1 MIDGDTV
8 TSTNSSTFNNK
19 NADSG
24 KTVTVNSIT
33 LNDTNYSISS
43 GQTTTADITAKALS
57 ATALAE
63 NKTYD
68 GNTTAN
74 VTLTSITGLI
84 GAETLNYIVGA
95 TFDDKD
101 AGTNKIVNINSI
113 ALQNGNNGGLATN
126 YSFALGK
133 EKTKANITRKSL
145 TAIAT
150 AENKEY
156 DSRTTANVTL
166 SSVSGLIDSET
177 LNYQVV
183 ANFSDKNE
191 GVAKIVKVDS
201 VILSNGSNGGLA
213 KNYIFTSGQTTSATI
228 DKKQITITGISAA
241 NKVYDGTTIAQ
252 VNTSK
257 AKGWIAGD
265 AVIVSASGE
274 FLDDII
280 ENAKTVVLTSTYG
293 GGDARNYIIN
303 DQLVTL
309 ANITDIPTANTNDDK
324 FKNKSVVQN
333 MIQAQNASIYKVV
346 TLRPAFLMP
355 KPPITRVAPAV
366 QVGPKPVIAQPN
378 TQPAV
383 QPNNQRPA
391 TQTNANLLSQPQ
403 PNNQPAPVETRIEPK
418 PVIAQPNTQ
427 PAVQPNNQR
436 PATQTN
442 ANLLSQPQPNNQ
454 PAPVETRIEPKT
466 FDAIKPPAKNSQ
478 ALSDLIADIR
488 TNNRAEPKNNN
499 QVDNKPEAQSNSNA
513 TNNTTPSQAASGS
526 TQSETRSDE
535 EEN

>member
-1 MIDGDTV
+1 LSGVIDGDTV
-8 TSTNSSTFNNK
+8 TSTNSSTFNDK
-19 NADSG
+19 NANSG

-101 AGTNKIVNINSI
+101 SGTNKIVNINSI
-113 ALQNGNNGGLATN
+113 ALQNGNNGGLA
-126 YSFALGK
+126 
-133 EKTKANITRKSL
+133 
-145 TAIAT
+145 
-150 AENKEY
+150 
-156 DSRTTANVTL
+156 
-166 SSVSGLIDSET
+166 
-177 LNYQVV
+177 
-183 ANFSDKNE
+183 
-191 GVAKIVKVDS
+191 
-201 VILSNGSNGGLA
+201 
-213 KNYIFTSGQTTSATI
+213 KNYIFASGQTTSATI

-257 AKGWIAGD
+257 ASGWIASD
-265 AVIVSASGE
+265 EVIVFASGE

-303 DQLVTL
+303 DQPVTL
-309 ANITDIPTANTNDDK
+309 ANITDIPTANTNNDK
-324 FKNKSVVQN
+324 FKNKSVVRK

-346 TLRPAFLMP
+346 TLLPAFLMP
-355 KPPITRVAPAV
+355 KPPITTVAPAV

-378 TQPAV
+378 TQTNANLLSRP
-383 QPNNQRPA
+383 QPNNQPA
-391 TQTNANLLSQPQ
+391 PADTRIEPTNNQPAPVETRIGPKPVIVQPNTQTNANLFSRPQ
-403 PNNQPAPVETRIEPK
+403 PNNQPAPVETRIEP
-418 PVIAQPNTQ
+418 T
-427 PAVQPNNQR
+427 
-436 PATQTN
+436 
-442 ANLLSQPQPNNQ
+442 NNQ
-454 PAPVETRIEPKT
+454 PAPVETRIESKT
-466 FDAIKPPAKNSQ
+466 FDAIKPPAKNFQ
-478 ALSDLIADIR
+478 ALSDLITDIR

-513 TNNTTPSQAASGS
+513 TNDTTPSQTASGS
-526 TQSETRSDE
+526 TESETSSDE
-535 EEN
+535 EED